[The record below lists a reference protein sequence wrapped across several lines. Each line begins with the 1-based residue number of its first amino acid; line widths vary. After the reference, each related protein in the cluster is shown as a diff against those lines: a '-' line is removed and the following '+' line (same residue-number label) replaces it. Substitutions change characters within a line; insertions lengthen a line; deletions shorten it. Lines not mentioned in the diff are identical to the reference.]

1 MSKKKEVIKDE
12 KELINLLKLI
22 NSRSKSLSIKK
33 REITKTIQGLK
44 NQEKKIKKELRSLK
58 KKNKFIVS
66 IGLDKR
72 WATYNCIVKYQS
84 FHFSFYLG
92 KEKKIKKLLQ
102 QFYREDLREKNMKF
116 INTQIKK
123 IVQSVVPNYLK
134 KSRSKNKLKFDKI
147 ISLYLSSGEWDYWS
161 ESY

>member
-1 MSKKKEVIKDE
+1 MSKKREYIKDE

-44 NQEKKIKKELRSLK
+44 NQEKKIKKDLRSLEK
-58 KKNKFIVS
+58 KSKFIVS

-72 WATYNCIVKYQS
+72 WSTYNCIVKYQS

-102 QFYREDLREKNMKF
+102 QFYREDLRDKNMKF

-134 KSRSKNKLKFDKI
+134 KYKSKNKLKFDKI

>member
-66 IGLDKR
+66 IGKDKR

-134 KSRSKNKLKFDKI
+134 KYRSKNKLKFDKI